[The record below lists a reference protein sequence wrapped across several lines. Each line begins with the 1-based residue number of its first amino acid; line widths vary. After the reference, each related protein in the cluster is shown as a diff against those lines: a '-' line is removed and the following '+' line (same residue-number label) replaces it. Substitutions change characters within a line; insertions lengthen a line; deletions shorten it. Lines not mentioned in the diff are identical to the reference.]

1 MNLRASILL
10 RMRIACF
17 VGAVGACAIFFKILH
32 VQYTT
37 PKQQLK
43 PEALQPRHMSLF
55 ANRGN
60 IYASEGSLLATSL
73 PFYKLAMDPTLPTD
87 FILQTDLDSLCYYLS
102 TYFKE
107 DSLIGYKQR
116 ILKARAASKRYILLS
131 KKEIGHQEKKKFMKW
146 PLIREGQWVGGI
158 ILEKTSKRFR
168 PFGYMALRT
177 IGHLDWKQRG
187 IVGLE
192 HSFDEVLGGEDGR
205 VLIARAA
212 GGKWYPLY
220 DGSEIYPHHGK
231 DIITTLDPHVQ
242 EVAQNS
248 LLKALYKHRAHHG
261 AVAVMDV
268 HTGELKAMVNLTR
281 TKHHT
286 YESSYNYI
294 VGSQGVVEPGSTFKL
309 VTMLALLEETS
320 LQLEDTVDT
329 GEGVHNFYNESMY
342 DTKKGGYGKI
352 TVREAFEKSSNIGLA
367 RLAVKYFEKNPDH
380 FINYIRKL
388 KLHKSLGFQLKGEGE
403 SYIKTPSDSSWS
415 GTSLPWMAHGYE
427 LKVSPLHIL
436 TLYNGIA
443 AGGKMIA
450 PLLVRTIMKEG
461 EIEEKFEAHVV
472 QKRMASEEVIAQ
484 IQSLL
489 LGVVK
494 RGTAQNIHS
503 PFYPIAGKTGT
514 TKKYTN
520 GGYRHQYYTSFVGYF
535 PANQPQYTCLVLID
549 DPKEGKFYGAD
560 VAAPVFRNISDKLC
574 RKGLAV
580 SLSKDATDLPR
591 IGGGWLPDIQFL
603 CKELSVSYQ
612 PHNNLGWVRT
622 KAVNGKVH
630 FWKVSA
636 QHKIP
641 DLRGMTYRDALY
653 LLENQGLKVLKKG
666 KGLRV
671 VTQSLRPGST
681 PTLGQKITLNMG

>member
-10 RMRIACF
+10 RMRIVCF
-17 VGAVGACAIFFKILH
+17 VGAIVACAIFAKILH
-32 VQYTT
+32 VQYTM
-37 PKQQLK
+37 PKQKVK
-43 PEALQPRHMSLF
+43 PAPLQPRHMSLF

-60 IYASEGSLLATSL
+60 IYASDRSLLATSL
-73 PFYKLAMDPTLPTD
+73 PFYKLAMDPTLPTS
-87 FILQTDLDSLCYYLS
+87 FILEENLDSLCHYLS

-107 DSLIGYKQR
+107 DSQMGYKQR
-116 ILKARAASKRYILLS
+116 ILEARASSKRYILLS
-131 KKEIGHQEKKKFMKW
+131 KEEIGHKEKKALMQW
-146 PLIREGQWVGGI
+146 PLIREGQWIGGV

-192 HSFDEVLGGEDGR
+192 HSFDEILGGEDGR

-220 DGSEIYPHHGK
+220 DGSEIYPRHGK
-231 DIITTLDPHVQ
+231 DIVATLDPNAQ
-242 EVAQNS
+242 EVAHSS
-248 LLKALYKHRAHHG
+248 LLQALYTHRAHHG
-261 AVAVMDV
+261 SVAIMDV

-281 TKHHT
+281 TKYKT

-320 LQLEDTVDT
+320 LQLEDTIDT
-329 GEGVHNFYNESMY
+329 GEGSYHFYNESMY

-352 TVREAFEKSSNIGLA
+352 TVREAFEKSSNIGIA
-367 RLAVKYFEKNPDH
+367 KLAVKYFEKNPER
-380 FINYIRKL
+380 FIHYIHKL
-388 KLHKSLGFQLKGEGE
+388 KLHKPLGFQLKGEGRN
-403 SYIKTPSDSSWS
+403 YIKTSADSSWS

-443 AGGKMIA
+443 ADGQMIT
-450 PLLVRTIMKEG
+450 PLLVRSIMQDGKVVEQFQSRV
-461 EIEEKFEAHVV
+461 IESH
-472 QKRMASEEVIAQ
+472 MASKEVIEQ

-489 LGVVK
+489 LGVV
-494 RGTAQNIHS
+494 RSGTAKNIHS
-503 PFYPIAGKTGT
+503 PFYQIAGKTGT
-514 TKKYTN
+514 AKKYKN
-520 GGYRHQYYTSFVGYF
+520 GEYRNQYYTSFIGYF
-535 PANQPQYTCLVLID
+535 PADDPQYTCLVIID
-549 DPKEGKFYGAD
+549 DPQAGQFYGAK
-560 VAAPVFRNISDKLC
+560 VAAPVFRSISDKLC
-574 RKGLAV
+574 RKGLSV
-580 SLSKDATDLPR
+580 SLSENATDLPR

-603 CKELSVSYQ
+603 CKELSVAHQS
-612 PHNNLGWVRT
+612 HNDLGWVRT

-630 FWKVSA
+630 FWKVSS
-636 QHKIP
+636 QRTVP
-641 DLRGMTYRDALY
+641 DLRGMTYKDALY
-653 LLENQGLKVLKKG
+653 LLENQKLKVVRKG

-671 VTQSLRPGST
+671 KTQSLRPGVALIS
-681 PTLGQKITLNMG
+681 GREIILNMG